1 MFTTL
6 ILWIGGYGIFLN
18 HITTLQPEHPQKQTD
33 AIVVL
38 TGGNHRIATG
48 LELFASKN
56 APYLFITGV
65 NKSTTKQNIL
75 SVHKGK
81 PLPECCVELGYDAT
95 TTYENAFETKAW
107 LAGKNINNIRL
118 VTSPYHMP
126 RTSLEFSHVLGG
138 IEIIK
143 HPVEKPDHSPKKVT
157 FWRITFDEYNKTLYR
172 YLRLKM
178 PE

>member
-18 HITTLQPEHPQKQTD
+18 HIATVKPEMPQQQTD
-33 AIVVL
+33 AVVVL

-48 LELFASKN
+48 LELFAQEN

-65 NKSTTKQNIL
+65 NKATTKQDIL

-81 PLPECCVELGYDAT
+81 KLPECCVELGYDAT

-107 LAGKNINNIRL
+107 LAGKEISKIRL

-126 RTSLEFSHVLGG
+126 RTALEFSHVLKG
-138 IEIIK
+138 IDILK
-143 HPVEKPDHSPKKVT
+143 HPVEKPDHSPKKLA

-172 YLRLKM
+172 YVRLKL